1 MSEVNILTVMNR
13 LRPKVQRNK
22 IVKLTHL
29 VDEIIDNDNNVNIDR
44 RDARLFGRKL
54 VETIIAHL
62 NQANFVKLG
71 EIGSISVSCDKDKK
85 LRVNYR
91 ASKMIGVILAN
102 DFKGDFE
109 NAENAGLDEE
119 GFAQRWLNMHPD
131 DVVIMRDKTT
141 RSV

>member
-13 LRPKVQRNK
+13 LRPKIQRNK

-29 VDEIIDNDNNVNIDR
+29 VDEIIDNDDNVNLGR
-44 RDARLFGRKL
+44 REARLFGRKL

-62 NQANFVKLG
+62 NQADFVKLG
-71 EIGSISVSCDKDKK
+71 EIGSVSVSCDKDKK

-91 ASKMIGVILAN
+91 ASKSIGTILAN

-109 NAENAGLDEE
+109 NTENAGLDEE
-119 GFAQRWLNMHPD
+119 GFARRWLEMYPD
-131 DVVIMRDKTT
+131 DIVVMRDKTT
-141 RSV
+141 RSA